1 MTITTTAVADDL
13 IEYVRRYRHVTFVE
27 VTRFL
32 AQRGV
37 PVEGDLAICGYRTAD
52 GQPDPNLILWAGVSQ
67 DVVDV
72 LDQAHTAIEFH
83 PAEVLTY
90 LFDGAA
96 LRYPIA
102 KRPPRN
108 GYTTPRWLPVVLNVR
123 DGR

>member
-67 DVVDV
+67 DVVNI
-72 LDQAHTAIEFH
+72 LDQAL
-83 PAEVLTY
+83 PALEYHSTDLLTY
-90 LFDGAA
+90 LCDGAA
-96 LRYPIA
+96 LRFPIA

-108 GYTTPRWLPVVLNVR
+108 GYVTPHWLPVALNVR
-123 DGR
+123 DEG